1 MTSDAAV
8 HILSSCPCLQTCR
21 LAVND
26 DAPSVAEDRRGA
38 ILEFPSLDSLDIF
51 SVNSPVNRMGGVFS
65 RISLP
70 ELRHLTLRGFA
81 VDEFRGNLTYF
92 PFLTISPRL
101 ENLVTDT
108 NLFDES
114 SLADLLRTLP
124 PTLQQFQLI
133 CRDSLKHV
141 IDDDAL
147 AALTP
152 SADRPFNCPILQ
164 ELRIT
169 DGCTLSDEALL
180 RFITARLAFQPAT
193 LRCVEI
199 HFAREMQPDIR
210 PDIQPFLDAGLQLK
224 TRYHNAPTLR
234 LSPWQGL
241 ADNYL

>member
-21 LAVND
+21 LVVND
-26 DAPSVAEDRRGA
+26 EAPSAAEAHRGA
-38 ILEFPSLDSLDIF
+38 ILEFPSLRSLDIF
-51 SVNSPVNRMGGVFS
+51 SANSPVNRMGGVFS

-70 ELRHLTLRGFA
+70 ELRHLSLRGFA
-81 VDEFRGNLTYF
+81 VDESRENLTYF

-124 PTLQQFQLI
+124 PTLQQFQLA
-133 CRDSLKHV
+133 CHNSLRHV
-141 IDDDAL
+141 VDDDAL

-169 DGCTLSDEALL
+169 DGCSLSDEALL
-180 RFITARLAFQPAT
+180 RFITARLAIQPTT

-199 HFAREMQPDIR
+199 HFAREMQFDIR
-210 PDIQPFLDAGLQLK
+210 PDIQPFLDAGLQLD
-224 TRYHNAPTLR
+224 TRYYNSPTLR
-234 LSPWQGL
+234 LSPWEGL
-241 ADNYL
+241 EDDY

>member
-26 DAPSVAEDRRGA
+26 DAPSVAEDRQGA
-38 ILEFPSLDSLDIF
+38 ILEFPSLDSLEIF
-51 SVNSPVNRMGGVFS
+51 SVNNPVNRMGGVFS

-70 ELRHLTLRGFA
+70 ELRHLTLR
-81 VDEFRGNLTYF
+81 EFDLF
-92 PFLTISPRL
+92 PFPTISPRL

-147 AALTP
+147 AALNP

-169 DGCTLSDEALL
+169 DSCTPSDEALL

-199 HFAREMQPDIR
+199 HFAREMQFDIR

-224 TRYHNAPTLR
+224 TRYYNAPRLR

>member
-26 DAPSVAEDRRGA
+26 DAPSVAEDHPGA
-38 ILEFPSLDSLDIF
+38 ILELPSLHSLNIF
-51 SVNSPVNRMGGVFS
+51 SVNSPVNRMGGMFS
-65 RISLP
+65 HISLP
-70 ELRHLTLRGFA
+70 ELRHLSLRGFA
-81 VDEFRGNLTYF
+81 ADDVRENLTCF
-92 PFLTISPRL
+92 PFLTISPCL

-124 PTLQQFQLI
+124 PTLQQFQLA
-133 CRDSLKHV
+133 CRHSLGHV
-141 IDDDAL
+141 INDDAL

-152 SADRPFNCPILQ
+152 SADRPFNCPVLQ

-169 DGCTLSDEALL
+169 NSCTLSDEALL
-180 RFITARLAFQPAT
+180 RFITARLAIQPTT

-199 HFAREMQPDIR
+199 EFAREMQFDIR
-210 PDIQPFLDAGLQLK
+210 PDIQPFLDAGLQLD
-224 TRYHNAPTLR
+224 TRYYNAPKLR
-234 LSPWQGL
+234 LSPWEGL
-241 ADNYL
+241 ADD